1 MFLPSTFFFLYSLAS
16 LGPQSGGYG
25 GPPWRSAVVEQSTGL
40 RRVAAMLTM
49 SDSN

>member
-1 MFLPSTFFFLYSLAS
+1 MFLPSTFFFLYFLLVV

-25 GPPWRSAVVEQSTGL
+25 GPPWIFGDRGAG
-40 RRVAAMLTM
+40 RVADVLIM